1 MATGIVWIRPPS
13 ALARSIEQYG
23 LKARVAVKVLADYFA
38 QKMQDEARRNARWQ
52 DRTGNARSGLA
63 GLAEQAAL
71 DLVVIYLTHGV
82 EYGKWLELAHGG
94 KYAIIAPTLERNLPE
109 IEAQL
114 KRLLA

>member
-23 LKARVAVKVLADYFA
+23 LKLRVAVKALADYFA
-38 QKMQDEARRNARWQ
+38 QKMQDEARRNAPWQ

-71 DLVVIYLTHGV
+71 DLMVIYLTHGV
-82 EYGKWLELAHGG
+82 EYGKWLELANGG
-94 KYAIIAPTLERNLPE
+94 KYAIVVPTIQRNLPE
-109 IEAQL
+109 IERMLQ
-114 KRLLA
+114 RLLA